1 MEGDGMNPQTIRIIL
16 AAAAFLILSGCNLEL
31 KTASGSLPVEA
42 LAKTAANQTLSAG
55 SGNPLPTAG
64 SIDTPG
70 LALPTNTLTPTPTF
84 TATLS
89 PTPEKV
95 TVTVSKNTN
104 CRTGP
109 EKQFDL
115 AGIMMVGETAEA
127 IGRNADSTYW
137 VIHLPS
143 KPEKTCWLWYEWA
156 TVAGPGQSLPVIQSP
171 PTPTWSPKPDFSFQ
185 FIGVTTCG
193 GTTYVRLQLSNIG
206 NMTWESYQIR
216 VEDVDAATTQAISL
230 NVFEDHNG
238 CTVSSVPSVPPGG
251 TANLIG
257 IAPPGSAGHHMAVTL
272 HLYTQDTGG
281 GTHMTGDFSF
291 TMP

>member
-1 MEGDGMNPQTIRIIL
+1 MKHWASRVFAL
-16 AAAAFLILSGCNLEL
+16 AACGMAMTACNLEL
-31 KTASGSLPVEA
+31 RGRGAVNPTALA
-42 LAKTAANQTLSAG
+42 LAKTAQYQTAKAETRAALPVDTIALS
-55 SGNPLPTAG
+55 PTA
-64 SIDTPG
+64 
-70 LALPTNTLTPTPTF
+70 TLTPTHTPTI
-84 TATLS
+84 TLS
-89 PTPEKV
+89 PTTEKV

-109 EKQFDL
+109 EKFFDL
-115 AGIMMVGETAEA
+115 VGIVKVGETAEA
-127 IGRNADSTYW
+127 VGRNEQKTYW
-137 VIHLPS
+137 VIRLPANTA
-143 KPEKTCWLWYEWA
+143 KQCWLWYEWA
-156 TVAGPGQSLPVIQSP
+156 TVTGNGDALPVIQSP

-281 GTHMTGDFSF
+281 GTHMTGDFNF